1 MKYALLLLLWVATFA
16 APAQIQTRADS
27 LIQHASA
34 VSKTKDYP
42 RAIAAF
48 EKVVREPSA
57 KAYYKAVSYYNIACY
72 YGLLNNASQAR
83 ANLGRAIAAGYTNAD
98 HIAVDTDLS
107 LLHADKQWPKLLA
120 RARALD
126 AQKVIR
132 RPQDVKLV
140 TTDIDHFWAAYAAA
154 RRDTAH
160 AEAIFRREYFDKGTP
175 GLRDYAQQ
183 KMNSYA
189 DFTHRILA
197 RPQYYN
203 SIKPTT
209 LAIAQEKPR
218 IVAAFRRFQELY
230 PAVRF
235 QNAYFVVGGWVS
247 GGTATS
253 EGLLLGADQTANGPG
268 VNTSELSLL
277 QRNRCAQVTDMP
289 SLLVHELVHNNQ
301 GPQNGTLLSYALNE
315 GMADFVAELAT
326 GSLGNNAR
334 LHPYGDAH
342 ERELWAAFKQEM
354 GGTNSSNWIANGEQ
368 ETPDKPCD
376 LGYYVGYRIV
386 QAYYNKA
393 TDKKQALA
401 HILTLRD
408 PHAFLA
414 ESGYEATLATR

>member
-1 MKYALLLLLWVATFA
+1 MKYALLLLLWAAALT

-27 LIQHASA
+27 LIRQATV

-42 RAIAAF
+42 KAIAAF
-48 EKVVREPSA
+48 EQVVREPSA

-72 YGLLNNASQAR
+72 YGLLGQAGPAR
-83 ANLGRAIAAGYTNAD
+83 TNLGRAIEAGYTNAD

-107 LLHADKQWPKLLA
+107 LLHADPQWPKLLA
-120 RARALD
+120 RARTLD
-126 AQKVIR
+126 AQKVIS

-140 TTDIDHFWAAYAAA
+140 TTDINHFWAAYAAA
-154 RRDTAH
+154 QRDTTH
-160 AEAIFRREYFDKGTP
+160 AVAIFRREYFDKGTP
-175 GLRDYAQQ
+175 GLRDYARL
-183 KMNSYA
+183 KMHSYA

-203 SIKPTT
+203 SIKETT
-209 LAIAQEKPR
+209 LAIADQKPR

-247 GGTATS
+247 GGTATD

-268 VNTSELSLL
+268 VNTTELSLL
-277 QRNRCAQVTDMP
+277 QRNRCAQVADMP
-289 SLLVHELVHNNQ
+289 GLLTHELVHKNQ
-301 GPQNGTLLSYALNE
+301 GPQDGTLLSYAINE
-315 GMADFVAELAT
+315 GMADFVAELVT
-326 GSLGNNAR
+326 GTLGNNSR
-334 LHPYGDAH
+334 LHPYGNAH
-342 ERELWAAFKQEM
+342 ERELWAAFRQEM
-354 GGTNSSNWIANGEQ
+354 NGTNSDNWIANGQQ
-368 ETPDKPCD
+368 ETPTKPCD

-393 TDKKQALA
+393 ADKKQALA

-408 PHAFLA
+408 PKAFLT

>member
-1 MKYALLLLLWVATFA
+1 MRYILLLLLWA
-16 APAQIQTRADS
+16 AALTSSAQIKTRADT
-27 LIQHASA
+27 LLQQAQA

-42 RAIAAF
+42 KAIAAF
-48 EKVVREPSA
+48 QQVAQEPSA
-57 KAYYKAVSYYNIACY
+57 KPYYKAVSYYNIACY
-72 YGLLNNASQAR
+72 YGLLHNADQAR
-83 ANLGRAIAAGYTNAD
+83 ANLSRAIEAGYTKAD

-107 LLHADKQWPKLLA
+107 LLHTDRQWPKLLA
-120 RARALD
+120 RARQLD

-154 RRDTAH
+154 QRDTAH
-160 AEAIFRREYFDKGTP
+160 AEAIFRRVYFDKGSP
-175 GLRDYAQQ
+175 GLRDYAQL

-189 DFTHRILA
+189 DFTQRILR

-203 SIKPTT
+203 SIKKTT
-209 LAIAQEKPR
+209 LAIADQKPR

-230 PAVRF
+230 PAVRL

-247 GGTATS
+247 GGTATN
-253 EGLLLGADQTANGPG
+253 EGLLIGADQTANGPG

-277 QRNRCAQVTDMP
+277 QRNRCAQVADMP

-301 GPQNGTLLSYALNE
+301 GPQDNTLLSYALNE
-315 GMADFVAELAT
+315 GMADFVAELVT
-326 GSLGNNAR
+326 GTLGNNAR
-334 LHPYGDAH
+334 LHPYGNAH

-354 GGTNSSNWIANGEQ
+354 NGTNSSNWIANGPQ
-368 ETPDKPCD
+368 ETPEKPCD

-386 QAYYNKA
+386 QNYYNQA
-393 TDKKQALA
+393 ADKKAALA

-408 PHAFLA
+408 PKAFLA
-414 ESGYEATLATR
+414 ESGYEAVLAQR

>member
-1 MKYALLLLLWVATFA
+1 MKYALLLLLWVAAFV

-42 RAIAAF
+42 KAIAAF
-48 EKVVREPSA
+48 EQVVREPSA

-83 ANLGRAIAAGYTNAD
+83 ANLSRAIEAGYTKAD
-98 HIAVDTDLS
+98 RIAVDTDLN
-107 LLHADKQWPKLLA
+107 LLHTDKQWPKLLD
-120 RARALD
+120 RARALE
-126 AQKVIR
+126 AQKTIS
-132 RPQDVKLV
+132 RPEDVKLV
-140 TTDIDHFWAAYAAA
+140 TTDINRFWAAYAAA
-154 RRDTAH
+154 QRDTAH
-160 AEAIFRREYFDKGTP
+160 AEAIFRREYFDKSTP
-175 GLRDYAQQ
+175 GLRDYSQL

-203 SIKPTT
+203 SIKQTT
-209 LAIAQEKPR
+209 LAIADQKPR
-218 IVAAFRRFQELY
+218 IMAAFRHFQELY
-230 PAVRF
+230 PAVHF
-235 QNAYFVVGGWVS
+235 QNVYFVVGGWVS

-253 EGLLLGADQTANGPG
+253 EGLLIGADQTANGPG

-277 QRNRCAQVTDMP
+277 QRNRCAQVADMP
-289 SLLVHELVHNNQ
+289 GLLVHELVHNNQ

-315 GMADFVAELAT
+315 GMADFVAELVT
-326 GSLGNNAR
+326 GTLGNNGR
-334 LHPYGDAH
+334 LHPYGNAH

-354 GGTNSSNWIANGEQ
+354 NGTNSSNWIANGEQ
-368 ETPDKPCD
+368 ETPEKPCD

-386 QAYYNKA
+386 QAYYQQA
-393 TDKKQALA
+393 ADKKAALA

-408 PHAFLA
+408 PQTFLT
-414 ESGYEATLATR
+414 ESGYEAALARR